1 MKKILTI
8 ILALML
14 ILVSNSFAR
23 GNSEADGITIR
34 WGNVF
39 GPDIPFNLGVNHFKS
54 LIEEKSDG
62 RIKVEFYPNS
72 QLGSNGDL
80 MGMLIDGTNQMGNEG
95 GGFLSDYASK
105 FLIGE
110 AVYAF
115 NSIDHMLAVMNSELG
130 QEMYDQ
136 LLAENGIRVIDVWY
150 YGTRHITA
158 NKEINTPSD
167 MAGLKMRV
175 PNGPLYISNG
185 IALGANPTPMALS
198 EVYLALQTGVIDA
211 QENPLP
217 TISSNKFNEVQDYL
231 ILTGHNYN
239 FNVIM
244 VNEAFW
250 QSLADEDKKL
260 ITECVK
266 EAGEY
271 QNKVMEEQNAQARA
285 TLEKDGV
292 VFTDANHEEWQK
304 AAESYYTFEE
314 FSNWTPGLYDK
325 VKAVLAK

>member
-271 QNKVMEEQNAQARA
+271 QKAIAIEE
-285 TLEKDGV
+285 
-292 VFTDANHEEWQK
+292 EESLI
-304 AAESYYTFEE
+304 EEFEE
-314 FSNWTPGLYDK
+314 NGMIIHTPDIEAFREHASRYMIDRYSSEWGEGFYE
-325 VKAVLAK
+325 AVQSME